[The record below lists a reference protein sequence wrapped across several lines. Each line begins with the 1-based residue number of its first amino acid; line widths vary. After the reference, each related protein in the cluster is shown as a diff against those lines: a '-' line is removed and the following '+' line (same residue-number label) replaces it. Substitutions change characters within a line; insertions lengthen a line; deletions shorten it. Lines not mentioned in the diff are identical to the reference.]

1 MAAFLSIGRTAKLTA
16 GSFTSHLGSTCV
28 LPMSAAQQLH
38 KAIKAH
44 EQGNLIAA
52 AGLYEE
58 VLRTEPNNATAMS
71 NLAVIAISKR
81 DYVTA
86 EHYLRRALAIKEDAG
101 TCSNL
106 GVVLKARGRLREAI
120 AAYRR
125 AIELKPEFVDPYQNL
140 GNALREDGQ
149 ADAAANA
156 YRRLIQFRPNS
167 ADAHNSL
174 GNALRDAGHLQEA
187 IAAYKEAIRLKPH
200 NAAPIAVSF

>member
-1 MAAFLSIGRTAKLTA
+1 MATFLSI
-16 GSFTSHLGSTCV
+16 SPSTSHLGSTCV
-28 LPMSAAQQLH
+28 PPMSAAEQLR

-44 EQGNLIAA
+44 EHGNLDAA

-86 EHYLRRALAIKEDAG
+86 EQYLGRALAIKEDAG
-101 TCSNL
+101 TYSNL

-125 AIELKPEFVDPYQNL
+125 AIELKPELVDAYHNL

-149 ADAAANA
+149 ADAGANA
-156 YRRLIQFRPNS
+156 YRRVIQLRPNS
-167 ADAHNSL
+167 ADAYNNL

-187 IAAYKEAIRLKPH
+187 IAAYQEAIRLKPH